1 MTREEAPTE
10 NTNTPTN
17 TPNDLIS
24 RQAAIGACAYETIEC
39 YEARKT
45 IRNLPSEGQNC
56 ILCEYYT
63 EIETDDG
70 IKGKCT
76 RRTVSDLIS
85 RQDLIDAIPQ
95 TSADA
100 FENCRNCKLLDR
112 GQIIDII
119 ESLPSAEQKTGKWV
133 EVDCYESEKHS
144 VTDMRCSLCGK
155 YASIVLPHRTRC
167 VYNFCPNCGAKM
179 RGEEE

>member
-76 RRTVSDLIS
+76 RRTGSDLIS
-85 RQDLIDAIPQ
+85 RQDAIDAFTNFIWVDYPTRELAQ
-95 TSADA
+95 ESV
-100 FENCRNCKLLDR
+100 EMVM
-112 GQIIDII
+112 GQV
-119 ESLPSAEQKTGKWV
+119 PSAEPKIGEWIQNDNGTYSCSV
-133 EVDCYESEKHS
+133 CHS
-144 VTDMRCSLCGK
+144 WIPEEQHHYARFCLYCG
-155 YASIVLPHRTRC
+155 SD
-167 VYNFCPNCGAKM
+167 M